1 MALKTGALI
10 IAADNKK
17 REKPIYMC
25 EALSLPLISY
35 VKSYAEKA
43 DAEKTAIIIES
54 DSSGVE
60 AIKGDSR
67 VFVSPDAEN
76 DSDFLLAADGFA
88 DEFDYV
94 YVLYGN
100 VPLMSGSSLKNA
112 LSLCVNEGNEAAAV
126 FSRQPNG
133 EDVTGAYVF
142 SSKKLHDTH

>member
-67 VFVSPDAEN
+67 VFVSPDAEMTAI
-76 DSDFLLAADGFA
+76 FCLQ
-88 DEFDYV
+88 
-94 YVLYGN
+94 
-100 VPLMSGSSLKNA
+100 PTA
-112 LSLCVNEGNEAAAV
+112 LQTNLTMYM
-126 FSRQPNG
+126 FSMEMYR
-133 EDVTGAYVF
+133 
-142 SSKKLHDTH
+142 L

>member
-100 VPLMSGSSLKNA
+100 VPLMSGNSLKNA

-133 EDVTGAYVF
+133 EDVT
-142 SSKKLHDTH
+142 

>member
-88 DEFDYV
+88 GEFDYV

-112 LSLCVNEGNEAAAV
+112 LSLCVNE
-126 FSRQPNG
+126 
-133 EDVTGAYVF
+133 
-142 SSKKLHDTH
+142 

>member
-67 VFVSPDAEN
+67 VFRRMPKMTAI
-76 DSDFLLAADGFA
+76 FCLQ
-88 DEFDYV
+88 
-94 YVLYGN
+94 
-100 VPLMSGSSLKNA
+100 PTA
-112 LSLCVNEGNEAAAV
+112 LQTNLTMYM
-126 FSRQPNG
+126 FSMEMYR
-133 EDVTGAYVF
+133 
-142 SSKKLHDTH
+142 L

>member
-67 VFVSPDAEN
+67 VFVSPNAEN

-88 DEFDYV
+88 DEFER
-94 YVLYGN
+94 G
-100 VPLMSGSSLKNA
+100 GR
-112 LSLCVNEGNEAAAV
+112 EA
-126 FSRQPNG
+126 RQ
-133 EDVTGAYVF
+133 EIMMF
-142 SSKKLHDTH
+142 

>member
-67 VFVSPDAEN
+67 
-76 DSDFLLAADGFA
+76 G
-88 DEFDYV
+88 
-94 YVLYGN
+94 LYRRM
-100 VPLMSGSSLKNA
+100 PKMTAIFCLQPTA
-112 LSLCVNEGNEAAAV
+112 LQMNLTMYM
-126 FSRQPNG
+126 FSMEMYR
-133 EDVTGAYVF
+133 
-142 SSKKLHDTH
+142 L

>member
-67 VFVSPDAEN
+67 MPKMTAIFCLQPT
-76 DSDFLLAADGFA
+76 
-88 DEFDYV
+88 
-94 YVLYGN
+94 
-100 VPLMSGSSLKNA
+100 A
-112 LSLCVNEGNEAAAV
+112 LQTNLTMYM
-126 FSRQPNG
+126 FSMEMYR
-133 EDVTGAYVF
+133 
-142 SSKKLHDTH
+142 L